1 MNNEKLYLTIDTKL
15 LKIKMPEDTTLY
27 LEKEIEE
34 CYTKV
39 CLKNIDIRTFS
50 PWLLG
55 RGERC
60 YRTHCSILNENDNLI
75 NGKRSDVIALLF
87 CRFYPNRLNFNSRLG
102 NTGAKLIK
110 KHSKNIRIFLTD
122 DSNILTKLS
131 SNLEIKYELEFSQ

>member
-15 LKIKMPEDTTLY
+15 LKSKMPEDTTLY
-27 LEKEIEE
+27 LEKEIE

-60 YRTHCSILNENDNLI
+60 FRIHCSILNKNDNLI
-75 NGKRSDVIALLF
+75 NGEQSGVIALLF
-87 CRFYPNRLNFNSRLG
+87 CRFHANKLNNCRLG

-110 KHSKNIRIFLTD
+110 
-122 DSNILTKLS
+122 NILKT
-131 SNLEIKYELEFSQ
+131 YEFI

>member
-15 LKIKMPEDTTLY
+15 LKSKMPEDTTLE
-27 LEKEIEE
+27 LKKEIEE

-39 CLKNIDIRTFS
+39 CLKNITIRTSS

-60 YRTHCSILNENDNLI
+60 FRIHCSILNKNDNLI
-75 NGKRSDVIALLF
+75 NGEQSDVIALLF
-87 CRFYPNRLNFNSRLG
+87 CRLYSNKLNNSRLG

-122 DSNILTKLS
+122 DSNALIKLS
-131 SNLEIKYELEFSQ
+131 PDLEIKYELEFSQ

>member
-15 LKIKMPEDTTLY
+15 LKSKMPEDTTLY

-55 RGERC
+55 RSERC
-60 YRTHCSILNENDNLI
+60 FRIHCSILNENDNLI
-75 NGKRSDVIALLF
+75 NGKQSAVIALLF
-87 CRFYPNRLNFNSRLG
+87 CRFYANRLNNSRLG
-102 NTGAKLIK
+102 NTGAKLILK
-110 KHSKNIRIFLTD
+110 TL
-122 DSNILTKLS
+122 
-131 SNLEIKYELEFSQ
+131 

>member
-15 LKIKMPEDTTLY
+15 LKSKMPEDTTLY

-34 CYTKV
+34 CYTRV

-60 YRTHCSILNENDNLI
+60 LRIHCSVLNENDNLI
-75 NGKRSDVIALLF
+75 NGEQSGVMALLF
-87 CRFYPNRLNFNSRLG
+87 CRFYANKLNNCRLG

-110 KHSKNIRIFLTD
+110 NSLRT
-122 DSNILTKLS
+122 
-131 SNLEIKYELEFSQ
+131 YEFF